1 MGGGRLRGVVRLF
14 YLFFFSLVDINATDS
29 AVIATKL
36 T

>member
-14 YLFFFSLVDINATDS
+14 YLFFSLVDINATDS